1 MGKSEISLLF
11 NMFFYY
17 NVESNI
23 LLKEIFHFLFRGGF
37 LLWDKIDF
45 QKSQRF

>member
-1 MGKSEISLLF
+1 MEKSEISLLF

-17 NVESNI
+17 NVERNM
-23 LLKEIFHFLFRGGF
+23 LLKEIFHFLFQGGN
-37 LLWDKIDF
+37 LLCNKINF